1 MVAPPWNWSK
11 TLPASARS
19 DSGTDPIRNAGIRG
33 EVVDRKRST
42 SSSDRRSSKPSGP
55 APRRSSGA
63 LAQWSRTNAAGSPA
77 QRSIAGLL
85 LVGAVGIVA
94 AVAVGPVGVAA
105 AVAVGPVGAVTVLRV
120 GHGGRRRRAGALGV
134 LTPGGDDVLVLDT
147 RGVGHGRP
155 PRGFGCWEGYASTP
169 GPAADRR
176 AQVRAATT

>member
-1 MVAPPWNWSK
+1 M
-11 TLPASARS
+11 
-19 DSGTDPIRNAGIRG
+19 
-33 EVVDRKRST
+33 RST
-42 SSSDRRSSKPSGP
+42 SSSESRSSNPSGP

-85 LVGAVGIVA
+85 LVDAVAIGAVG
-94 AVAVGPVGVAA
+94 AVPVA
-105 AVAVGPVGAVTVLRV
+105 AVAVGPVGAVTVGAVGVLGV

-155 PRGFGCWEGYASTP
+155 PRGLGSWEGYASTP
-169 GPAADRR
+169 GQTQTGGASGAAAPPPPPAPPPP
-176 AQVRAATT
+176 

>member
-1 MVAPPWNWSK
+1 M
-11 TLPASARS
+11 
-19 DSGTDPIRNAGIRG
+19 
-33 EVVDRKRST
+33 RST
-42 SSSDRRSSKPSGP
+42 SSSDKRSSKPSGP

-85 LVGAVGIVA
+85 LVD
-94 AVAVGPVGVAA
+94 
-105 AVAVGPVGAVTVLRV
+105 AVAVGPVGAVTVGAVGVLGV

-155 PRGFGCWEGYASTP
+155 PRGVGCWEAYASIP
-169 GPAADRR
+169 GPDTDRR
-176 AQVRAATT
+176 AQVSAATTSR

>member
-55 APRRSSGA
+55 ALRRSSGA

-94 AVAVGPVGVAA
+94 AVTVGAVGAVAVGPVGVAA
-105 AVAVGPVGAVTVLRV
+105 AVAVGPVGAVAV
-120 GHGGRRRRAGALGV
+120 GPVGV
-134 LTPGGDDVLVLDT
+134 LG
-147 RGVGHGRP
+147 
-155 PRGFGCWEGYASTP
+155 
-169 GPAADRR
+169 
-176 AQVRAATT
+176 